1 MAELIAKTA
10 CADLLPLE
18 FVGLTL
24 TEVVEDNVTVIA
36 PYKDQHKA
44 VSDLLQK
51 THGFGL
57 PAVNRSSGKEGGR
70 AIWFSQGQWMV
81 LGPALVLK
89 LSKIAAVVDQSDAWT
104 IVRLEGAAAEDVL
117 ARLVPVNLS
126 RSAFKRGHTVRS
138 SLYHMMASITRIG
151 NNTFQIIVFRSM
163 AETLVHDLNVAM
175 KSVLARQRQG

>member
-18 FVGLTL
+18 LVGLTL

-57 PAVNRSSGKEGGR
+57 PAVNRSLGKEGSR
-70 AIWFSQGQWMV
+70 AIWFSQGHWMV
-81 LGPALVLK
+81 LGPAIGLK

-138 SLYHMMASITRIG
+138 SLYHIMASITRIG

-163 AETLVHDLNVAM
+163 AETLVHDLSVAM

>member
-1 MAELIAKTA
+1 
-10 CADLLPLE
+10 
-18 FVGLTL
+18 
-24 TEVVEDNVTVIA
+24 
-36 PYKDQHKA
+36 
-44 VSDLLQK
+44 
-51 THGFGL
+51 
-57 PAVNRSSGKEGGR
+57 
-70 AIWFSQGQWMV
+70 
-81 LGPALVLK
+81 LK

-163 AETLVHDLNVAM
+163 AETLVHDLSVAM